1 MTKREKDAFSAALNR
16 VQEIQRMCLGTVAH
30 FIVQV
35 RTFEDGDLGILVT
48 INKEDE
54 DLFYHPVLYSAA
66 FSNNAAGREKFFNEI
81 TKPLRE
87 WGVL

>member
-30 FIVQV
+30 FMVQV
-35 RTFEDGDLGILVT
+35 RTFDDGDLGILVT

-54 DLFYHPVLYSAA
+54 DKFFHPVLYSAA
-66 FSNNAAGREKFFNEI
+66 FCNNAAGRKKFFNEI
-81 TKPLRE
+81 TQPLRE

>member
-16 VQEIQRMCLGTVAH
+16 VQEIQRICLGTEAH
-30 FIVQV
+30 FMVQV

-54 DLFYHPVLYSAA
+54 DKFFHPVLYSSA
-66 FSNNAAGREKFFNEI
+66 FSNNAAGRKRFFDEI

>member
-1 MTKREKDAFSAALNR
+1 MTKREKDAFCAALNR

-30 FIVQV
+30 FMVQV
-35 RTFEDGDLGILVT
+35 RTFDDGDLGILVT

-54 DLFYHPVLYSAA
+54 DKFFHPVLYSDA
-66 FSNNAAGREKFFNEI
+66 FSNNAAGRKKFFNEI